1 MDKYSNRT
9 RKHKPCGSVFDYV
22 GWKNWGEWRRASDQY
37 SGGHDHPSGKDCVN
51 RCDFPSECRWAKKHS
66 SKPTRTNSHSAISAA
81 SARRN
86 TSIARLQRLVDSA
99 EQRTAQLADLLSP
112 IEEHEEGGYKDPD
125 VDFPVLDFSAFKAS
139 LDAVHGCPAIDEK
152 SSTLQMSVLEIDG
165 AIDAEMADVDMTE
178 PPLVRI
184 LDPASTTA
192 SENLDE
198 EFGFDS
204 CSSETD
210 AAEAS
215 PTSPRRNAWDW
226 TIDGIGVAL
235 SIPDGLFKGER
246 ELDADGMDF
255 EK

>member
-1 MDKYSNRT
+1 MTAISFAQGRRWTNIQTEPGNINHAAASLTTLDGKI
-9 RKHKPCGSVFDYV
+9 
-22 GWKNWGEWRRASDQY
+22 GESGEGHRISIRAAMII
-37 SGGHDHPSGKDCVN
+37 PAARIV
-51 RCDFPSECRWAKKHS
+51 
-66 SKPTRTNSHSAISAA
+66 TNSHSAISAA